1 MVWGVFNKIKNVAKK
16 VGEGIKTGAKF
27 VQEKII
33 PGAKKF
39 LNDYGDLVPYGSEV
53 KNIVNK
59 VDKYSKN
66 VEDISEGN
74 LPDDVREWIKN
85 KVRA

>member
-1 MVWGVFNKIKNVAKK
+1 MVWGVFNKIKNVAKSVK
-16 VGEGIKTGAKF
+16 DKIKTGAKF